1 MNKKMI
7 VHHFCSLFIQAL
19 AFAIAAQP
27 LQLAVNQTLSL
38 VHSQE
43 VPGSLSLFN
52 QSISS
57 LNASLGT
64 IEIECDATRF
74 GVNPQL
80 GDCVNANRY
89 FAPTDTDRA
98 WAQRHTG
105 GLGDH
110 YPLPFRM
117 MGSKL
122 ICPAPRFFPVNTI
135 QR

>member
-1 MNKKMI
+1 MNKNMI
-7 VHHFCSLFIQAL
+7 FCSLFIQAL
-19 AFAIAAQP
+19 TFAIAVQP

-43 VPGSLSLFN
+43 VPRSLSLFN

-80 GDCVNANRY
+80 GDCINANRY
-89 FAPTDTDRA
+89 FAPTDIDRT
-98 WAQRHTG
+98 WVQRHTG
-105 GLGDH
+105 GPEDY

-122 ICPAPRFFPVNTI
+122 IYPAPRFFPVNTI